1 MSRKVF
7 QKDQIFDK
15 VLTDHVKNDG
25 RVSLCFSIRGSQAV
39 ISGEKRS
46 VEFATDNLDRVTLA
60 ELIEAMKSVD
70 QEVERVKEYKTTERV
85 EFPPMDVKFK
95 GQLWTHKKARS
106 YLTTCLNILG
116 FGKGGNKKFQNP
128 DDEPEGWPEEHSFE
142 SLGHPSHATLNVAN
156 DIITSLMS
164 YHGFNADS
172 HPFEAAE
179 PEPAAKK
186 RKKSKKATTC
196 TVDEELVL
204 DDNDNSFHEESDG
217 ESQAK
222 SRRDEKKDEEESN
235 DEDLEFDEILEQEIA
250 HLSECERIRQQN
262 VKEREAAMIAA
273 GILPHSV
280 ERRAWKN

>member
-1 MSRKVF
+1 
-7 QKDQIFDK
+7 
-15 VLTDHVKNDG
+15 
-25 RVSLCFSIRGSQAV
+25 
-39 ISGEKRS
+39 
-46 VEFATDNLDRVTLA
+46 
-60 ELIEAMKSVD
+60 
-70 QEVERVKEYKTTERV
+70 
-85 EFPPMDVKFK
+85 
-95 GQLWTHKKARS
+95 
-106 YLTTCLNILG
+106 
-116 FGKGGNKKFQNP
+116 
-128 DDEPEGWPEEHSFE
+128 
-142 SLGHPSHATLNVAN
+142 
-156 DIITSLMS
+156 MS

-222 SRRDEKKDEEESN
+222 RRRDEKKDEEESN

-250 HLSECERIRQQN
+250 HLSAWGRIREQN
-262 VKEREAAMIAA
+262 VKEREAAMKAA